1 MDINGTLAI
10 ICYVFVTLLVV
21 YWLYGI
27 LNKHTDIDDIEDIED
42 IEEKEEKED
51 NIKKPLI

>member
-27 LNKHTDIDDIEDIED
+27 LNKHTDIDDIEDIE
-42 IEEKEEKED
+42 EKED

>member
-1 MDINGTLAI
+1 MDINSTLAI